1 MICSR
6 GMESVPT
13 AAGFE
18 EVATEMCGEGSAA
31 CTWDAGMMHTHAEKR
46 RAMRRMVTSLQR
58 TEVGEG

>member
-1 MICSR
+1 MICSL
-6 GMESVPT
+6 GMERVPI

-18 EVATEMCGEGSAA
+18 EVSTEMRREGSAA
-31 CTWDAGMMHTHAEKR
+31 CTCDVGMMHANAEKR